1 MNEKHSLIQDIDER
15 YHHKKVFEK
24 KEVYYPSKNK
34 FDMQKSDHDMIKT
47 KVEEMCKEISD
58 KYKIKESEAYE
69 KLYLKVRKLFLE
81 LM

>member
-1 MNEKHSLIQDIDER
+1 MNEKYSLIEDIDQR

-24 KEVYYPSKNK
+24 KNVYYPDKSK
-34 FDMQKSDHDMIKT
+34 FDVQKDDHNMIKT
-47 KVEEMCKEISD
+47 KVENMCKEISD
-58 KYKIKESEAYE
+58 KYKVEESEVYE